1 MSGET
6 YLTLSGNLTA
16 DPKTGV
22 SRNGDAWSRIRV
34 ASTPRRFDRSDN
46 QWRDGTTLFMDVVCW
61 RKLAENVALTL
72 ERGDRVLV
80 AGRLHQRSY
89 EDAQS
94 VKHTSFELEA
104 DSVGPDLMKVAAKVM
119 RRLAVV
125 DQPPVEEPSA
135 DIEAAEPEPAL
146 A

>member
-6 YLTLSGNLTA
+6 YLTMSGNLTA
-16 DPKTGV
+16 APKTGQ

-34 ASTPRRFDRSDN
+34 ASTPRRFDRNDN
-46 QWRDGTTLFMDVVCW
+46 QWHDGATLFMDVVCW
-61 RKLAENVALTL
+61 RKLAENVAVTL

-89 EDAQS
+89 EDAQG
-94 VKHTSFELEA
+94 VKHTNVELEA
-104 DSVGPDLMKVAAKVM
+104 ESVGPDLTKVAVKVM

-125 DQPPVEEPSA
+125 DDAAGEEPSVDVEA
-135 DIEAAEPEPAL
+135 SGPEAAL